1 MKKNI
6 CFLVGNLNNPGG
18 TERVSSTVAN
28 NLADLDYNIHML
40 SICEG
45 QTPFFLL
52 SNKINV
58 SNIFDR
64 PKNMLLNSLL
74 LIYKIRSFIIEKQID
89 TLIVVDSICCVFTIP
104 ALIGLNVRHICWEQ
118 FNYNA
123 DLGVAYRRW
132 GRILAAKYCNYI
144 VTLTEKDKKLWQKNI
159 GKEKIKAEIV
169 TIPNSNPYE
178 NLSYY
183 STLKRKKI
191 VLAVGRLTHQK
202 GFDILLK
209 TWANFCKFNKDW
221 NLNIVGNGEDESDL
235 KRLAKD
241 LNISSR
247 VVFIPATKDIDF
259 YYKESS
265 VFCLSSRYEGFG
277 MVILEAQAFGLP
289 VVSFDCDCGP
299 SDLISHE
306 ENGYLVPNNDE
317 IALSEYLLKLVSCS
331 EEDYSKFSKK
341 SFLNAQKF
349 NIDKLT
355 DLWLGIL

>member
-1 MKKNI
+1 MKNI
-6 CFLVGNLNNPGG
+6 LFLVGNLNNPGG
-18 TERVSSTVAN
+18 TERVSTSVAN
-28 NLADLDYNIHML
+28 KLIKENFNVYIL
-40 SICEG
+40 SFYEG
-45 QTPFFLL
+45 LNPFFKLENGIVIDSL
-52 SNKINV
+52 YNERKSSLIFFWGIVSKLRKYIIKNK
-58 SNIFDR
+58 
-64 PKNMLLNSLL
+64 
-74 LIYKIRSFIIEKQID
+74 ID
-89 TLIVVDSICCVFTIP
+89 TLIVVDSISCMFTVP
-104 ALIGLNVRHICWEQ
+104 ALIGLTVNHICWEQ
-118 FNYNA
+118 FNYNV

-144 VTLTEKDKKLWQKNI
+144 VTLTERDKKLWQKNI
-159 GKEKIKAEIV
+159 GIDKIKAEIV

-178 NLSYY
+178 NLSY
-183 STLKRKKI
+183 SSNLNRKKI

-209 TWANFCKFNKDW
+209 AWTNFCKFNKDW

-235 KRLAKD
+235 KRLAND

-299 SDLISHE
+299 SDLIRHE

-317 IALSEYLLKLVSCS
+317 IALSEYLLKLVFCS
-331 EEDYSKFSKK
+331 EESYNKLSKS
-341 SFLNAQKF
+341 SILNAQKF
-349 NIDKLT
+349 NIDKLIG
-355 DLWLGIL
+355 LWLDIL